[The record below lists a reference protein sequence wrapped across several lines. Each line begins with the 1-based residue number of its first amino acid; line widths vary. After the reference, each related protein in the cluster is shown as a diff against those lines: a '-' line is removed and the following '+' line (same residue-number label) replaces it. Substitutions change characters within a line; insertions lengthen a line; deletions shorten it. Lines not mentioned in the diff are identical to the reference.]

1 MTLTPAK
8 CNEPAARIYL
18 DVATSPPRGRRPQ
31 SPANVL
37 FSFVVINSASVIS
50 RTLFGAATAITAW
63 PCIGRPQPRSSKPL
77 AALGLIHH
85 LIWIRT
91 PYLVA
96 IEPPDDAIYL
106 DPTLG
111 TCRATLDINDHARFQ
126 VRDRL

>member
-1 MTLTPAK
+1 MAQGKL
-8 CNEPAARIYL
+8 
-18 DVATSPPRGRRPQ
+18 PQ
-31 SPANVL
+31 LACGSASV
-37 FSFVVINSASVIS
+37 FSIIAISSSSVIS

-63 PCIGRPQPRSSKPL
+63 PCIGRPQPRSSKAL
-77 AALGLIHH
+77 AALGLFHH
-85 LIWIRT
+85 LIGIRT

-96 IEPPDDAIYL
+96 IEPPDDAIHL